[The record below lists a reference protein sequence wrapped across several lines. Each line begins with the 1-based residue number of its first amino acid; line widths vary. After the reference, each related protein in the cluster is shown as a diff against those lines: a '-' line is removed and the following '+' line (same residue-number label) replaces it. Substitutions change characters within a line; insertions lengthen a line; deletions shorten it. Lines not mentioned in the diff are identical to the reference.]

1 VFPGTAV
8 VKTLLLIGAGGF
20 AGAIAR
26 YLVSGWVYGLVG
38 TRLPYGTLA
47 VNVSGSLLLGLVA
60 ALGTGRLGV
69 VTPELRALVAIGFL
83 GAFTT
88 FSTFSLESFRLLEEG
103 SYLFAALNMAGN
115 LVLCL
120 VAVAAGIVLARA
132 L

>member
-1 VFPGTAV
+1 M
-8 VKTLLLIGAGGF
+8 KTLLLVGAGGF

-38 TRLPYGTLA
+38 TRLPYGTLT
-47 VNVSGSLLLGLVA
+47 VNVAGSLLLGLIA

-69 VTPELRALVAIGFL
+69 VTPEVRALVAIGFL

-103 SYLFAALNMAGN
+103 SYLFAAINMAGN

-120 VAVAAGIVLARA
+120 TATAAGIALAR
-132 L
+132 LL

>member
-1 VFPGTAV
+1 M
-8 VKTLLLIGAGGF
+8 KTLLLVGAGGF
-20 AGAIAR
+20 AGAVAR
-26 YLVSGWVYGLVG
+26 YLMSGWVYGLVG

-47 VNVSGSLLLGLVA
+47 VNVAGSLLLGVVA
-60 ALGTGRLGV
+60 TLGAGRLGL
-69 VTPELRALVAIGFL
+69 VTPEIRALVAIGFL

-115 LVLCL
+115 LTLCL
-120 VAVAAGIVLARA
+120 VAVAAGAVLARA

>member
-1 VFPGTAV
+1 M
-8 VKTLLLIGAGGF
+8 KMLLLVGAGGF
-20 AGAIAR
+20 AGAISR
-26 YLVSGWVYGLVG
+26 YLVSGWVYSLVG
-38 TRLPYGTLA
+38 ARLPYGTLA
-47 VNVSGSLLLGLVA
+47 VNVAGSLLLGLVA

-69 VTPELRALVAIGFL
+69 VTPEVRALVAIGFL

-103 SYLFAALNMAGN
+103 SYLFAAINMASN

-120 VAVAAGIVLARA
+120 TATAAGIALARI

>member
-1 VFPGTAV
+1 M
-8 VKTLLLIGAGGF
+8 KTLLLVGAGGF

-26 YLVSGWVYGLVG
+26 YLVSGWIYGLVG

-47 VNVSGSLLLGLVA
+47 VNVAGSLLLGLVA
-60 ALGTGRLGV
+60 ALGTGRIGV

-103 SYLFAALNMAGN
+103 SYLFAAVNMAGN

-120 VAVAAGIVLARA
+120 AATGAGIAVARTL
-132 L
+132 